1 MRIRGIGRLKRLL
14 RRMTAPFRSEVV
26 ILLYHRVYEAPSDP
40 QLLCV
45 TPQHFAE
52 HLEHLRRHYRIMS
65 LSDLVKA
72 LRERRLPK
80 RAVVIT
86 FDDGYADN
94 LFNAKPI
101 LERYEAPATVFV
113 TTGYVGQQR
122 EFWWDELERLLLWT
136 PQLPQCLKVTL
147 NGTLHEWHLGEWTRL
162 SEDAKEFYRRWH
174 VEISENPTPRHRAY
188 RELHRLLRPVG
199 EKEREEVLAQ
209 LRAQA
214 EEDEE
219 IERRD
224 YQAMTPEEVR
234 RLAEGELIEV
244 GAHTEAHPVLATQPV
259 EVQRREIVESKR
271 HLEGILGHPVTAF
284 SYPYGGKA
292 DVGQEAVRLV
302 QEGGYEVACANFP
315 SPVTHRSDP
324 FFLPRYLV
332 RDWDGEE
339 FARRLRG
346 WFRGSL

>member
-1 MRIRGIGRLKRLL
+1 MPH
-14 RRMTAPFRSEVV
+14 APCL

-52 HLEHLRRHYRIMS
+52 HLEHLRRQYQVIS
-65 LSDLVKA
+65 LADLSKA
-72 LRERRLPK
+72 LREGRLPK

-122 EFWWDELERLLLWT
+122 EFWWDELERLLLWA
-136 PQLPQCLKVTL
+136 PQLPERLQVTL
-147 NGTLHEWHLGEWTRL
+147 NGAVYEWNLGEWAQLPRSIEHRARST
-162 SEDAKEFYRRWH
+162 EEKEMNSYWKWH
-174 VEISENPTPRHRAY
+174 MQVPDDPTPRHRAY

-224 YQAMTPEEVR
+224 YRAMTPEEVR

-244 GAHTEAHPVLATQPV
+244 GAHTETHPVLATQPV
-259 EVQRREIVESKR
+259 EVQRGEIVESKR
-271 HLEGILGHPVTAF
+271 HLEGILGRPVTAF
-284 SYPYGGKA
+284 SYPYGGRD
-292 DVGQEAVRLV
+292 DVGKDTVKLV
-302 QEGGYEVACANFP
+302 QEAGYEVACANFP
-315 SPVTHRSDP
+315 SPVTRRADP

-332 RDWDGEE
+332 RDWDGER